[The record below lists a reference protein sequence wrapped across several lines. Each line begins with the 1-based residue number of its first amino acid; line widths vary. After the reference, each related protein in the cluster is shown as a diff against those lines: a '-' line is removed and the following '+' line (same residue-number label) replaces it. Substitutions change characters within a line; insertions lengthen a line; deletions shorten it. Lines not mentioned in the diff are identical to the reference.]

1 MDVSAVEAVV
11 IGGSAGAFSA
21 LKILLPG
28 LPATLRVPLIVV
40 VHLPPGRPSAI
51 AEVFSHEQ
59 LRVKEADDK
68 EPLEPGT
75 IYFAPPGYHLL
86 VEADRSLALAADEPV
101 HFSRPSI
108 DVLFESAADVFGER
122 LLAIVLS
129 GASEDGADGLDAVR
143 RRGGL
148 TIVQDPATAEQAA
161 MPKAAIAA
169 GEPTAIVPVEEIA
182 GLLAGLVTVR
192 PDAGPDAGEERYA

>member
-21 LKILLPG
+21 LKVLLPR
-28 LPATLRVPLIVV
+28 LPPTLRVPVIVV
-40 VHLPPGRPSAI
+40 VHLPPDRPSAI
-51 AEVFSHEQ
+51 AEVFSHGQ

-68 EPLEPGT
+68 EPLEPAT
-75 IYFAPPGYHLL
+75 VYFAPPGYHLL

-108 DVLFESAADVFGER
+108 DVLFESAADAFGDR
-122 LLAIVLS
+122 LLAVVLS
-129 GASEDGADGLDAVR
+129 GASEDGAAGLETVR

-148 TIVQDPATAEQAA
+148 TIVQDPATAEQAV
-161 MPKAAIAA
+161 MPNAAIAA
-169 GEPTAIVPVEEIA
+169 GEPAAIVPIEDMTQ
-182 GLLAGLVTVR
+182 LLAGLG
-192 PDAGPDAGEERYA
+192 AGQPHPEVDPGEERYA